1 MPELPQMVTNRKY
14 TAMLY
19 VHGSFHQLQL
29 MWILK
34 AAFSFS
40 LLSPLPLCSSSSSL
54 SFDLKHWIHSYIKGK
69 SKASEPTSTENKG
82 TVYKAETCWE
92 TSSWV
97 LQGSPADC
105 HLGGTSNILTC
116 SIQSNI
122 SLSKPSHRMRYLYV
136 CNTKKSK
143 CWPVPYGKY
152 VPLVLGRHNW
162 VLLDRKHCPALWAQ
176 RSPGAKISKV

>member
-1 MPELPQMVTNRKY
+1 
-14 TAMLY
+14 
-19 VHGSFHQLQL
+19 

-40 LLSPLPLCSSSSSL
+40 LLSPLPLCPSSSSL
-54 SFDLKHWIHSYIKGK
+54 SFGLKHWIHSYIKGK
-69 SKASEPTSTENKG
+69 SKESEPTSTENKG

-105 HLGGTSNILTC
+105 HLGGTSNVLTC

-122 SLSKPSHRMRYLYV
+122 SFQSLLTECIICISVILRSLRADQCPIIS
-136 CNTKKSK
+136 TF
-143 CWPVPYGKY
+143 
-152 VPLVLGRHNW
+152 PLCSADITEFYRTGSR
-162 VLLDRKHCPALWAQ
+162 PAVWAQ
-176 RSPGAKISKV
+176 RSTGANTSKI